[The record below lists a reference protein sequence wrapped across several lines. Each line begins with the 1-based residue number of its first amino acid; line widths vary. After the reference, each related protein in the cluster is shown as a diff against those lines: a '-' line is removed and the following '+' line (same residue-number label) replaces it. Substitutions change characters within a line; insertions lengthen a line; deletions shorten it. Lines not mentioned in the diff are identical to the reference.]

1 MHGECALC
9 AFISDV
15 SVYVSWPS
23 LIPLHTQIHTHTHTC
38 SHTHSHSYTHTPTL
52 THTLSHTHSHIHTFS
67 HTYTVTH
74 THTLLAPPLFSTPD
88 LFPAAGSSVRAV
100 PGPVREGIMALGSP
114 SVRMAARHQL
124 QASFPSCFYTGR
136 PQISPTMSTPSPPP
150 AGRLSLLQQ
159 PMPPCTSSMTSCSQ
173 AHSEATVSYLPTFMP
188 NSLHPLF
195 SLTRSFICTS
205 INCISINKS
214 TTIKDFLVG
223 RGGTHL

>member
-1 MHGECALC
+1 MCFHLRRLSLRLLALT
-9 AFISDV
+9 D
-15 SVYVSWPS
+15 P
-23 LIPLHTQIHTHTHTC
+23 PTHTNTHTHSHLLSHTFTLIHTHT
-38 SHTHSHSYTHTPTL
+38 YTHTYTLSHTL
-52 THTLSHTHSHIHTFS
+52 THTHILTHIHSH
-67 HTYTVTH
+67 TH

-100 PGPVREGIMALGSP
+100 PGPVREGTMALGSP

-195 SLTRSFICTS
+195 SLTRSFICIS

-223 RGGTHL
+223 RGGMHL